1 MADQK
6 KKGVPATQ
14 GTNTTGLVQPSV
26 GQLGP
31 QQDPFAKDQAPQLEL
46 PRIVLLQPLSAE
58 VMRDEDK
65 MPAGVFINRLTGDI
79 IGKKIEFVAFKQF
92 KTRIYLKQG
101 EGLKCRSTDL
111 RSAQMLGG
119 MTADKRPTRNCE
131 VCVLKLWPDERMELT
146 GEDLQGRD
154 LTGGPACSLVDNY
167 LAVQTGRED
176 GRHPWIVLQFMRT
189 GSAAAKRINGMWL
202 DSEQPL
208 QNFVYAI
215 YAAPV
220 KGEGQAYYRQDA
232 SRLRVSNDE
241 ERQAAAKYMTML
253 GADITD
259 KVGSDVSEEAQT
271 VSSERGDKV
280 AAAKGF

>member
-1 MADQK
+1 MASKNRKD
-6 KKGVPATQ
+6 VPATQ
-14 GTNTTGLVQPSV
+14 GAVPPPAIPTQ
-26 GQLGP
+26 GQMGP
-31 QQDPFAKDQAPQLEL
+31 QQDPYAKDQAPQLEL

-65 MPAGVFINRLTGDI
+65 MPAGVFINRLTGTV

-92 KTRIYLKQG
+92 KTRIRLEQG

-111 RSAQMLGG
+111 RTAQMQGG
-119 MTADKRPTRNCE
+119 LTVDKKPTRNCE

-146 GEDLQGRD
+146 GEVLAGRE
-154 LTGGPACSLVDNY
+154 LTGGPACSVVDNY

-189 GSAAAKRINGMWL
+189 GNAAAKRINGMWL

-215 YAAPV
+215 YSTPV

-232 SRLRVSNDE
+232 SRLRESNDE
-241 ERQAAAKYMTML
+241 EREAAAKYMSML
-253 GADITD
+253 GADITE
-259 KVGSDVSEEAQT
+259 KVSSEVSNEETDVSK
-271 VSSERGDKV
+271 ERGDKV